1 MTLALVTGSTGFV
14 GSSVVEALNA
24 HGVEVRALRR
34 ATSPDD
40 AIAGL
45 RFTPVV
51 GDILDYDSLRPAL
64 EGVDW
69 VFHVAAVSD
78 YWRTPAEVV
87 YRVNVEGTRNM
98 LRAAR
103 EASVARFVFTSS
115 TAALGKPRP
124 DKPLMDEAD
133 TFNLPPKAFPYGH
146 SKHLAELEVQK
157 AAAQGLNALSV
168 LPTAVTGPRDLHFI
182 SGELIVQALKGVP
195 FAPPG
200 GLSYIDARD
209 AAEAHVAAA
218 ERGQSGQRYILSGE
232 NLAHREALE
241 IAARVVGRPGPRFG
255 IPRWALPGAALV
267 VEGLKRL
274 GADLPLDG
282 AQVRLA
288 GEFMYYDNSKA
299 IRELGLTTRPF
310 EQSLRDTYAWYRS
323 NGYLERLG
331 VLAS

>member
-40 AIAGL
+40 ATTGL
-45 RFTPVV
+45 HFTPVV
-51 GDILDYDSLRPAL
+51 GDLLDPDSLRPAL

-69 VFHVAAVSD
+69 VFHIAGVSD
-78 YWRTPAEVV
+78 YWRTPPEAI

-103 EASVARFVFTSS
+103 EAGVSRFVFTSS
-115 TAALGKPRP
+115 TASLGKPRP
-124 DKPLMDEAD
+124 GKPLMDETD

-157 AAAQGLNALSV
+157 AASEGLHALSV
-168 LPTAVTGPRDLHFI
+168 LPTAVIGPRDLHFI
-182 SGELIVQALKGVP
+182 SGEWIVQILGGMP
-195 FAPPG
+195 FSPPG

-209 AAEAHVAAA
+209 AAVAHIAAA
-218 ERGQSGQRYILSGE
+218 ERGQPGERYILSGE
-232 NLAHREALE
+232 NLTHREALE
-241 IAARVVGRPGPRFG
+241 TIARVIGRPGPRFV
-255 IPRWALPGAALV
+255 IPHWILPPAAPV
-267 VEGLKRL
+267 VEGLRRL
-274 GADLPLDG
+274 GANLPIDG
-282 AQVRLA
+282 ARVRIS

-299 IRELGLTTRPF
+299 TRELGLTTRPF
-310 EQSLRDTYAWYRS
+310 EQSARGAYKWYRS
-323 NGYLERLG
+323 NGYLERFG
-331 VLAS
+331 ISAS